1 MWSWRAVVDQVY
13 ARKLQ
18 AATFVRKSRLIVG
31 LDIVSQMHGKNR
43 KEQKA
48 EKDRVEQEAL
58 DIVKATAEHAI
69 AFKINRQLVLPLG
82 LFDRIPRIVEAIHDE
97 GLTAIMDCKIND
109 IGNTNAHIA
118 RYYFDAGFD
127 ALIVNPFVGWEDG
140 MDSVFEIARNRQ
152 RGLITLCYMS
162 HPGASEGYGLEINL
176 DKKTREP
183 LYLSFAR
190 RANRWG
196 SDGVIVGAT
205 FPEKIEEVRKVL
217 NSEIPILSPGVG
229 AQGGAAKEAIEA
241 GASYVIVARS
251 IVNADHPGSVAASIA
266 AETQ

>member
-1 MWSWRAVVDQVY
+1 MVDQIF

-18 AATFVRKSRLIVG
+18 AAAFVRKSRLIIG
-31 LDIVSQMHGKNR
+31 LDLVAQMRGKNR

-48 EKDRVEQEAL
+48 EKDRVEREAL
-58 DIVKATAEHAI
+58 DIVKATADHAI
-69 AFKINRQLVLPLG
+69 AFKFNRQLVLPLG
-82 LFDRIPRIVEAIHDE
+82 LFDRIPKIVEAVHDE
-97 GLTAIMDCKIND
+97 GLSTIMDCKIND

-118 RYYFDAGFD
+118 RHYFDAGFD
-127 ALIVNPFVGWEDG
+127 ALTVNPFVGWKDG
-140 MDSVFEIARNRQ
+140 MDSVFEIARKKQ
-152 RGLITLCYMS
+152 RGIITLCYMS
-162 HPGASEGYGLEINL
+162 HPGASEGYGLEVNL
-176 DKKTREP
+176 DKKTHEP
-183 LYLSFAR
+183 LYVSFAR

-196 SDGVIVGAT
+196 SDGAVVGAT

-217 NSEIPILSPGVG
+217 DSEIPILSPGVG
-229 AQGGAAKEAIEA
+229 TQGGAAKDAVEA